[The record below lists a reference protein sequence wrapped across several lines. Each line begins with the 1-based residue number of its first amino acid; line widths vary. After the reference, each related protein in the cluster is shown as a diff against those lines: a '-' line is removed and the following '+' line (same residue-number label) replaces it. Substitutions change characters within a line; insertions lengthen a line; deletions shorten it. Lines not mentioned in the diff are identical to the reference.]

1 MGEIEGVSVGGTE
14 GGKGDGG
21 TLRESVILFPSSSFN
36 NYVSIS
42 RAKINDQ
49 PGRLCIRKVWLS
61 GRWTA
66 SVEVDADLA
75 ALQIGLSI

>member
-1 MGEIEGVSVGGTE
+1 MGGREGVSVGGRE

-21 TLRESVILFPSSSFN
+21 TMHESVILFPPSSFN
-36 NYVSIS
+36 NYVSVS

-49 PGRLCIRKVWLS
+49 PGRLCIRKVWLN
-61 GRWTA
+61 GRRTA
-66 SVEVDADLA
+66 SIEVDADLA